1 MCATYRFEGGT
12 TRLRIKARTTEGDY
26 GDVRLTV
33 VAKISPKKSAQARSS
48 TAHALVSKRHRRSVL
63 VNQGGVGMRRTLAN
77 ALRPPDARVG
87 PMDVS

>member
-1 MCATYRFEGGT
+1 MCATYRFEGGA

-48 TAHALVSKRHRRSVL
+48 TSHSVVSKGRRD
-63 VNQGGVGMRRTLAN
+63 GVYWSWFVKVA
-77 ALRPPDARVG
+77 
-87 PMDVS
+87 